1 MGATNG
7 LNCYYCYYTSGCQ
20 DPFKLYSGS
29 IYLVTC
35 YSNATVCA
43 KVVLTGGSTAR
54 GCSTSCSQ
62 GTTTSG
68 TVDSFTYHVLGLRK
82 DRPSY
87 GSTYYIFNCP
97 DCTEERFN
105 IVRLPRKP
113 PHHASKSTDG
123 TGRPRSCSVTPRKA
137 ESQMIS
143 IEKSVA
149 KMMKTERQS
158 LVKSLRKTIKAENVA
173 LLQSIKE
180 SSKKVEETVVADE
193 KISNILK
200 IEHQTMVESFRR
212 ELKVENELLI
222 QSIKV
227 EEQHL
232 VQESTKS
239 MVTKDELV
247 RLFEEQKQSIES
259 IYERQIRTIDSSVDR
274 ITETVTQSVN
284 NKQESLPALN
294 QFQLAMVQT
303 IEKEV
308 QRTLSKTIEKFESM
322 TLSIIQLKHTI
333 EQRTE
338 NNTTIITRDE
348 TDALN
353 RLFVEQ
359 KNFLIDTIEQQQTLW
374 SEHLQRILR
383 QIFIEQKRSSLVVK
397 SENAVATDIKNTA
410 QTTIN
415 MNIQQLASISQ
426 NVAVENQHS
435 LPNKQTADGSF
446 GINQDSFNSPD
457 RHLLKVSIK
466 TPEPVRVF
474 AKFYIGGIEYPEK
487 SHTLCQPD
495 PMYSDQV
502 TCYVAPPAVD
512 GPYNVIIYAKTNTE
526 TEYRAAMSIR
536 LPGPNISQTI
546 LFPYTFPSF
555 ELHQCILMQPL
566 QSFLRHNTMAFIHVV
581 MPGARE
587 VKIQNGNNVI
597 LLNENEYNQ
606 GIVRKQIEV
615 RGDVYVYGQWQNK
628 IDSPV
633 CFFYVI

>member
-1 MGATNG
+1 MYGNVG
-7 LNCYYCYYTSGCQ
+7 LFHGVHDHNYYDITHS
-20 DPFKLYSGS
+20 FK
-29 IYLVTC
+29 
-35 YSNATVCA
+35 
-43 KVVLTGGSTAR
+43 
-54 GCSTSCSQ
+54 
-62 GTTTSG
+62 
-68 TVDSFTYHVLGLRK
+68 VDSFTYHVLGLRK

-87 GSTYYIFNCP
+87 ASTYYIFNCP
-97 DCTEERFN
+97 DCTEERPN
-105 IVRLPRKP
+105 IVPLSKKSSHFDRISAMQQ
-113 PHHASKSTDG
+113 ASKSKG
-123 TGRPRSCSVTPRKA
+123 AINRARPSSVTPRKV
-137 ESQMIS
+137 ERETIS
-143 IEKSVA
+143 IEQSIA
-149 KMMKTERQS
+149 QMMKTERQS
-158 LVKSLRKTIKAENVA
+158 LVKSLRKTIKAENET

-180 SSKKVEETVVADE
+180 SSKKTEETTVVDE
-193 KISNILK
+193 KISTLLET
-200 IEHQTMVESFRR
+200 EHQTMVESFRR
-212 ELKVENELLI
+212 ELKAENELLI

-274 ITETVTQSVN
+274 ISETVTQLVN

-294 QFQLAMVQT
+294 QFQLTMIQT

-322 TLSIIQLKHTI
+322 TLSITQLKHTI

-338 NNTTIITRDE
+338 NKATIITRDE

-383 QIFIEQKRSSLVVK
+383 QIFIEQTWSSLVAK
-397 SENAVATDIKNTA
+397 SESTVATDIKNTA

-415 MNIQQLASISQ
+415 MNIQQLESISQ
-426 NVAVENQHS
+426 NVAVESQHS
-435 LPNKQTADGSF
+435 LPNKKAADGSF

-466 TPEPVRVF
+466 TPEPVHVF
-474 AKFYIGGIEYPEK
+474 AKFYIAGIEYPEK

-495 PMYSDQV
+495 PMHSDQV
-502 TCYVAPPAVD
+502 TCYVAPPTVD

-526 TEYRAAMSIR
+526 TEYRAAMSLR

-555 ELHQCILMQPL
+555 ELQRCTLIQPL
-566 QSFLRHNTMAFIHVV
+566 QSFLRHNTMAFIHMVI
-581 MPGARE
+581 PDARE

-597 LLNENEYNQ
+597 LLNENEYSQ
-606 GIVRKQIEV
+606 GILRKQIEV
-615 RGDVYVYGQWQNK
+615 RGDVYVYGQWKNK
-628 IDSPV
+628 TDSPI